1 MSAALSTGAAAAV
14 GATHRFRAMGVEVEI
29 LAATTEDASAAFA
42 DAQAC
47 FERLERIFTRFDQ
60 ASELSRLNRA
70 GRARTSPELLEL
82 AAFALAARERTAG
95 LVDVTIHDALVA
107 WGYDRT
113 FADVRDRAHAA
124 PPAASGCG
132 GAFHV
137 DERAGTI
144 ELAEG
149 TRLDFGGL
157 AKGYAVDI
165 ALRDLAPLGPVIVNA
180 GGDLAVTAD
189 EDAPWPVG
197 VDTADGSLT
206 LALAR
211 GALATS
217 GRDARRWR
225 VGGRE
230 AHHLI
235 DPRTG
240 EPSCSD
246 LLRATAWAPTALEA
260 EVHAKMLFLLG
271 ADAAAAHAA
280 AHEIPAVLVTTDG
293 ATVRAG
299 GLA

>member
-1 MSAALSTGAAAAV
+1 
-14 GATHRFRAMGVEVEI
+14 MGVEVEM
-29 LAATTEDASAAFA
+29 LAATTEDAGAAFA
-42 DAQAC
+42 EAEAC
-47 FERLERIFTRFDQ
+47 FGRLERIFTRFDH

-70 GRARTSPELLEL
+70 GRARVSPELVEL

-95 LVDVTIHDALVA
+95 LVDVTVHDALVA

-113 FADVRDRAHAA
+113 FTEVRDREHSTP
-124 PPAASGCG
+124 PPAQCG

-137 DERAGTI
+137 DERTCTI

-157 AKGYAVDI
+157 AKGYAVDT
-165 ALRDLAPLGPVIVNA
+165 ALRRLARIGPAIVNA

-189 EDAPWPVG
+189 DEAPWPVG

-217 GRDARRWR
+217 GSDARRWR

-235 DPRTG
+235 DPRSG
-240 EPSCSD
+240 EPSRSD
-246 LLRATAWAPTALEA
+246 LLRATAWAPTAVEA
-260 EVHAKMLFLLG
+260 EVRAKTLFLLG
-271 ADAAAAHAA
+271 AEAAAVHASL
-280 AHEIPAVLVTTDG
+280 HEIPAVLVTTDG
-293 ATVRAG
+293 ATLKAG

>member
-1 MSAALSTGAAAAV
+1 
-14 GATHRFRAMGVEVEI
+14 
-29 LAATTEDASAAFA
+29 
-42 DAQAC
+42 
-47 FERLERIFTRFDQ
+47 
-60 ASELSRLNRA
+60 
-70 GRARTSPELLEL
+70 
-82 AAFALAARERTAG
+82 
-95 LVDVTIHDALVA
+95 VTVHDALVA

-113 FADVRDRAHAA
+113 FTDVRDREHST
-124 PPAASGCG
+124 PSVPALCG

-137 DERAGTI
+137 DERTCTI

-157 AKGYAVDI
+157 AKGYAVDT
-165 ALRDLAPLGPVIVNA
+165 ALRHLARIGPAIVNA

-189 EDAPWPVG
+189 DEAPWPVG

-217 GRDARRWR
+217 GSDARRWR

-240 EPSCSD
+240 EPSRSD
-246 LLRATAWAPTALEA
+246 LLRATAWAPTAVEA
-260 EVHAKMLFLLG
+260 EVRAKTLFLLG
-271 ADAAAAHAA
+271 AEAAAAHAS

-293 ATVRAG
+293 ATLRAG